1 MSVNPPLLQA
11 RPSERRGLAIAH
23 IVIGC
28 LWIPVGIVVS
38 YLLTAMIVISSTRE
52 GPSGL
57 ETNPVTLLESQPGV
71 AMIFVA
77 LFTLLPAALLIT
89 SGVCILRSLA
99 RWLTLT
105 VAWLSCL
112 FIPIGTVLG
121 IWTLITLRRK
131 KVGTES

>member
-1 MSVNPPLLQA
+1 M
-11 RPSERRGLAIAH
+11 AIAH
-23 IVIGC
+23 FIIGG

-38 YLLTAMIVISSTRE
+38 YMLTAMIVFTSTRD

-57 ETNPVTLLESQPGV
+57 ETITVTLLESQPSA

-77 LFTLLPAALLIT
+77 LFTLLPAALLIA
-89 SGVCILRSLA
+89 SGACMLRSRA
-99 RWLTLT
+99 RWLSLT

-121 IWTLITLRRK
+121 IWTLLALRRK
-131 KVGTES
+131 AIGTES

>member
-1 MSVNPPLLQA
+1 
-11 RPSERRGLAIAH
+11 
-23 IVIGC
+23 
-28 LWIPVGIVVS
+28 
-38 YLLTAMIVISSTRE
+38 MIVISATRE

-71 AMIFVA
+71 AIIFVA

-112 FIPIGTVLG
+112 FIPVGTVLG

-131 KVGTES
+131 TVGTKSG